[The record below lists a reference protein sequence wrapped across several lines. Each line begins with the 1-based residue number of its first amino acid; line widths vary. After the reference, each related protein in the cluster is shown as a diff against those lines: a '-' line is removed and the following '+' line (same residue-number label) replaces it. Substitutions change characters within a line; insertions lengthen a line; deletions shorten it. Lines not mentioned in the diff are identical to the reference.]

1 MKVRPISFADACA
14 FVDAHHRHH
23 RRPQGH
29 KFSLC
34 VRDGDKVLGVAI
46 VGRPVARRLDDGLTL
61 EVTRLCT
68 DGTPNAASK
77 LYGAARRVAG
87 AMGYER
93 VVTYTLDSEPGT
105 SLFAAG
111 WERQGG
117 AGGGSWSVPSRP
129 RTDKA
134 PTCPKVRWAAAT
146 DGNRLEGR

>member
-1 MKVRPISFADACA
+1 LKIRPISFADACA

-23 RRPQGH
+23 RKPQGH

-34 VRDGDKVLGVAI
+34 VQVDGKVVGVVI

-93 VVTYTLDSEPGT
+93 VVTYTLDEEPGS
-105 SLFAAG
+105 SLFGAG
-111 WERQGG
+111 WTLDGVTDGR
-117 AGGGSWSVPSRP
+117 SWSVPSRP
-129 RTDKA
+129 REDKH
-134 PTCPKVRWAAAT
+134 PLGIKKRWLARTA
-146 DGNRLEGR
+146 